1 MELGKDLKQVLQ
13 DFSAL
18 SACHNSTNDQIN
30 SLKKALE
37 EKEKELAEVHAN
49 TAVQRKENQE
59 RQKLVDVIE
68 SLVAVI
74 PDYKKKIGELEEC
87 DEVGEARLKETT
99 EELVEMKR
107 KHRQHMAGLEDK
119 MAKEYTE
126 EKEQERMRMELL
138 AESLRSSHEEELARL
153 TKVAEK
159 ERQELEEHN
168 KRLLE
173 EREKMRVE
181 QMEEEE
187 MLRVQIAVA
196 KKSASQKRPS
206 NVDIYKRRVDSV
218 KQHYE
223 DQLKEMTAEL
233 AALKQEESN
242 FYLDI
247 ATSFGT
253 GVSPAERDAK
263 PKTLV
268 TEKQCSINMSDVSN
282 SGSSFKTPGRTTPT
296 CLSGLFQ
303 RAERLFSDALD
314 KSSMEA
320 TSVNA
325 TPATLRNEATA
336 SIFKFKRSTPTLMDA
351 AAKGNNT
358 NQNAGF
364 ELVGDHQKQQ
374 PFGRAT
380 SQAAGVSTGASVG
393 STGNGSGIST
403 LSGSK
408 RGKPSFK
415 FVSKASSAGGSKG
428 ASRVKSSGFL
438 PVVVMGPE
446 EKNDGGS
453 EHVGTSGRKR
463 SVLQRDFGGLEQ

>member
-1 MELGKDLKQVLQ
+1 MKGKIRNHHDQILQIGCQFNMELGKDLKQILQ

-18 SACHNSTNDQIN
+18 SACHNSTNDQID

-181 QMEEEE
+181 Q
-187 MLRVQIAVA
+187 V
-196 KKSASQKRPS
+196 
-206 NVDIYKRRVDSV
+206 
-218 KQHYE
+218 
-223 DQLKEMTAEL
+223 
-233 AALKQEESN
+233 
-242 FYLDI
+242 
-247 ATSFGT
+247 
-253 GVSPAERDAK
+253 
-263 PKTLV
+263 
-268 TEKQCSINMSDVSN
+268 
-282 SGSSFKTPGRTTPT
+282 
-296 CLSGLFQ
+296 
-303 RAERLFSDALD
+303 
-314 KSSMEA
+314 
-320 TSVNA
+320 
-325 TPATLRNEATA
+325 
-336 SIFKFKRSTPTLMDA
+336 
-351 AAKGNNT
+351 
-358 NQNAGF
+358 
-364 ELVGDHQKQQ
+364 
-374 PFGRAT
+374 
-380 SQAAGVSTGASVG
+380 
-393 STGNGSGIST
+393 
-403 LSGSK
+403 
-408 RGKPSFK
+408 
-415 FVSKASSAGGSKG
+415 
-428 ASRVKSSGFL
+428 
-438 PVVVMGPE
+438 
-446 EKNDGGS
+446 
-453 EHVGTSGRKR
+453 
-463 SVLQRDFGGLEQ
+463 